1 MVETIYTIHGCPLRL
16 ALLTDLHN
24 KDCRPAI
31 ASVRAY
37 NPDIIAIAGDVI
49 YGSRPNTDAS
59 AESCLSKAKEPLI
72 VQAQT
77 NVLPFLKAC
86 TDIAPTYFSLGNH
99 EYLLCDEDLHL
110 IRSTGVTLL
119 ENTFTCLPFGKD
131 KIVIGGLS
139 SAYVND
145 YRRFK
150 ANLPDFERNAKRYP
164 RETSLSGAKGIT
176 TASERIPD
184 TAWLTH
190 FAAVPGYHI
199 LLSHHPEYFRLIPD
213 QVELVLSGH
222 AHGGQWR
229 YWSPR
234 TRRMEGL
241 FAPGQGLWPALTSGI
256 HDGPGGGHLV
266 ISRGLANT
274 AKVPRINN
282 PVEVVFIQP
291 SAIGE
296 MFRYTNQKRRK

>member
-37 NPDIIAIAGDVI
+37 NPDHHCHRGRC
-49 YGSRPNTDAS
+49 YLWFKTEYR
-59 AESCLSKAKEPLI
+59 CKRRI
-72 VQAQT
+72 VPEQSQGT
-77 NVLPFLKAC
+77 SYCTSPDECPSFLKAC

-110 IRSTGVTLL
+110 IRSAGVTLL
-119 ENTFTCLPFGKD
+119 DNTFTCLPFGKD

-150 ANLPDFERNAKRYP
+150 ANLPDSERNTERYP
-164 RETSLSGAKGIT
+164 RETSLSGTKGIT

-184 TAWLTH
+184 TAWLTN

-234 TRRMEGL
+234 TRRMEGP
-241 FAPGQGLWPALTSGI
+241 FRPGQGLWPALTSGI